1 MENIRGIISDLDGTI
16 YLNNRLQM
24 DFEECFINLISSKKK
39 ISLEEAEQLFKSKY
53 SELQAAT
60 GVKPSELF
68 VLTSINISIFDWLEY
83 SNKVIFPEKY
93 INEDREFVS
102 ILKKLKGKVWFDVAT
117 NTTYLLSVRILKCI
131 GIADLIDGLW
141 CPDKEIDSSIGSGKP
156 SIKLYKH
163 IADAHSTPPENVVAV
178 GDRWHI
184 DIYGIDSIGMKGHL
198 VGGPEE
204 TKEYLREFV
213 K

>member
-1 MENIRGIISDLDGTI
+1 MENIKGIICDLDGTI
-16 YLNNRLQM
+16 YLNKQLQT
-24 DFEECFINLISSKKK
+24 DFEECFISLISSKKK
-39 ISLEEAEQLFKSKY
+39 IGLGEAEQLFQSKY
-53 SELQAAT
+53 SELHAAT
-60 GVKPSELF
+60 GVKPSELS
-68 VLTSINISIFDWLEY
+68 VLNVINISMLDWLEY

-93 INEDREFVS
+93 IHEDREFVS
-102 ILKKLKGKVWFDVAT
+102 ILKKLKGKIWFDVAT

-141 CPDKEIDSSIGSGKP
+141 CPNKELELSIGSGKP
-156 SIKLYKH
+156 SIELYKH
-163 IADAHSTPPENVVAV
+163 IADVHHTSPKNVVAV

-184 DIYGIDSIGMKGHL
+184 DIYGTDSIGMKGHL

-204 TKEYLREFV
+204 TKEYLWEFV